1 MAVAKYKI
9 VRKCPVCGEEFFAR
23 TLESWYCSPKC
34 SKVAWKRKHDEEK
47 RQLELDKIVSNM
59 PKSKEY
65 ISITEAYAMF
75 GASRSTIYR
84 LIYMKK
90 ISFIEPEKGIRLV
103 CKGELMNLFPL
114 RQSPLDTKP
123 RKPVTMYRMEPED
136 CYTIGE
142 ISKKFHLDDSTVY
155 AHIRKY
161 SIPTRQIGNYV
172 YAHKESIDKLYKDI
186 KPLTDKAQDGY
197 ILIDEVSGEMSGS
210 SILKLILFMRREMTN
225 PNECVNISGGLLLP
239 LYGINDEAS
248 EPLLVE

>member
-123 RKPVTMYRMEPED
+123 RKPVTMYRRSQQSWIAMRLPRD
-136 CYTIGE
+136 MV
-142 ISKKFHLDDSTVY
+142 FRLLQTV
-155 AHIRKY
+155 
-161 SIPTRQIGNYV
+161 V
-172 YAHKESIDKLYKDI
+172 
-186 KPLTDKAQDGY
+186 
-197 ILIDEVSGEMSGS
+197 S
-210 SILKLILFMRREMTN
+210 SIQAM
-225 PNECVNISGGLLLP
+225 LP
-239 LYGINDEAS
+239 RQS
-248 EPLLVE
+248 QLVQTFV

>member
-75 GASRSTIYR
+75 GASRLTIYR

-103 CKGELMNLFPL
+103 CWKSHATLTLLATQDLPTFGYNMIDPL
-114 RQSPLDTKP
+114 KSW
-123 RKPVTMYRMEPED
+123 
-136 CYTIGE
+136 CWG
-142 ISKKFHLDDSTVY
+142 
-155 AHIRKY
+155 A
-161 SIPTRQIGNYV
+161 
-172 YAHKESIDKLYKDI
+172 
-186 KPLTDKAQDGY
+186 
-197 ILIDEVSGEMSGS
+197 
-210 SILKLILFMRREMTN
+210 ILFY
-225 PNECVNISGGLLLP
+225 PFKISRF
-239 LYGINDEAS
+239 S
-248 EPLLVE
+248 

>member
-34 SKVAWKRKHDEEK
+34 SKVAWK
-47 RQLELDKIVSNM
+47 

-186 KPLTDKAQDGY
+186 KPL
-197 ILIDEVSGEMSGS
+197 
-210 SILKLILFMRREMTN
+210 
-225 PNECVNISGGLLLP
+225 
-239 LYGINDEAS
+239 
-248 EPLLVE
+248 

>member
-9 VRKCPVCGEEFFAR
+9 VRKCPVCGE
-23 TLESWYCSPKC
+23 
-34 SKVAWKRKHDEEK
+34 RKHDEEK

-123 RKPVTMYRMEPED
+123 RKPED

-186 KPLTDKAQDGY
+186 KPL
-197 ILIDEVSGEMSGS
+197 
-210 SILKLILFMRREMTN
+210 
-225 PNECVNISGGLLLP
+225 
-239 LYGINDEAS
+239 
-248 EPLLVE
+248 

>member
-84 LIYMKK
+84 LWKSHATLTLLAK
-90 ISFIEPEKGIRLV
+90 
-103 CKGELMNLFPL
+103 
-114 RQSPLDTKP
+114 Q
-123 RKPVTMYRMEPED
+123 D
-136 CYTIGE
+136 CPFWLQY
-142 ISKKFHLDDSTVY
+142 D
-155 AHIRKY
+155 
-161 SIPTRQIGNYV
+161 
-172 YAHKESIDKLYKDI
+172 
-186 KPLTDKAQDGY
+186 
-197 ILIDEVSGEMSGS
+197 
-210 SILKLILFMRREMTN
+210 
-225 PNECVNISGGLLLP
+225 
-239 LYGINDEAS
+239 
-248 EPLLVE
+248 